1 MLLLLYILILYFDII
16 YSYIYSNL
24 ISLLTLYFF
33 INIEMT
39 HYTLTINTTRN
50 HAKIVIGKNQS
61 YLQKI
66 NSRYNVNVQIHNP
79 TIDIHRNVPMFSIT
93 GPKENI
99 QNAAIHIYNIIHQS
113 MFKTE
118 AQLRS
123 TIYYNNE
130 KHQCDKLL
138 IYELKQQISTLQ
150 SHIQEIQS
158 KLS

>member
-1 MLLLLYILILYFDII
+1 MA
-16 YSYIYSNL
+16 
-24 ISLLTLYFF
+24 
-33 INIEMT
+33 

-66 NSRYNVNVQIHNP
+66 NSRYNVIVQIHNP
-79 TIDIHRNVPMFSIT
+79 TINIHRNVPMFSIT

-150 SHIQEIQS
+150 SQIQEIQS